1 MIRRPPRS
9 TLFPYT
15 TLFRSRSSIA
25 DHQDVQV
32 VDIGAGEAGL
42 DLAADFLEE
51 GVAVVLSEKT
61 RRIHSLALA
70 ARDGLAIGD
79 RAGRIGRSVAP
90 IRAEPCH
97 PDTRCALDR
106 QRSRERKL
114 LRPSARP

>member
-1 MIRRPPRS
+1 MDED
-9 TLFPYT
+9 Y
-15 TLFRSRSSIA
+15 
-25 DHQDVQV
+25 VQV

-42 DLAADFLEE
+42 DVAADFLEE

-79 RAGRIGRSVAP
+79 CAGRIGRPVAP

-97 PDTRCALDR
+97 PDTQRTLDR
-106 QRSRERKL
+106 QRSRKRKL
-114 LRPSARP
+114 LRPSARPRAAHSDG